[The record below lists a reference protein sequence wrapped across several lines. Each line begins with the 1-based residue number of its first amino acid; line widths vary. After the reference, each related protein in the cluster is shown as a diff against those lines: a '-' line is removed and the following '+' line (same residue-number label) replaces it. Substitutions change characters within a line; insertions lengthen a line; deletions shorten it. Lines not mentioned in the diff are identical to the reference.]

1 LTAPFCA
8 RERQPVF
15 PDSVRHIWG
24 VLMEGA
30 VTHASIYMRNM
41 LRQYERQLLNARRL
55 ARYRMALRLAR
66 GDEEPQ
72 ESRETRRRH
81 MVEKVARELYE
92 HLLFTGSEN
101 PVAETI
107 RRELSVSAGAHLHF
121 QYTPGEAALQLVRE
135 GSSGPEEVSPH
146 EKARLLDK
154 LWHITL
160 AKVDETML

>member
-1 LTAPFCA
+1 MTN
-8 RERQPVF
+8 
-15 PDSVRHIWG
+15 
-24 VLMEGA
+24 
-30 VTHASIYMRNM
+30 ASIHVRNM
-41 LRQYERQLLNARRL
+41 LRLYERQLLNARRL

-66 GDEEPQ
+66 GDAEPP
-72 ESRETRRRH
+72 EPGEVRRRR

-101 PVAETI
+101 PVAESI
-107 RRELSVSAGAHLHF
+107 RKELSVSAGTALHF
-121 QYTPGEAALQLVRE
+121 RYAPGEAALQLIRE
-135 GSSGPEEVSPH
+135 GGSGPEAVGEH

>member
-1 LTAPFCA
+1 MTN
-8 RERQPVF
+8 
-15 PDSVRHIWG
+15 
-24 VLMEGA
+24 
-30 VTHASIYMRNM
+30 ASIHVRNM

-55 ARYRMALRLAR
+55 ARYRMALRLAQ
-66 GDEEPQ
+66 GNADPP
-72 ESRETRRRH
+72 ESKQIRRRRL
-81 MVEKVARELYE
+81 VEKVARELYE

-107 RRELSVSAGAHLHF
+107 RKELSVSAGAHLHF